1 MDEYSFFQCFE
12 GLQSHI
18 DENPNEI
25 NTNQLKKY
33 VAQLDKYYPSRNP
46 ELLISRV
53 LLLQCYISS
62 EVSMNGW
69 MKWQNYQAAV
79 ELGEFI
85 LPVAVDVFGKSLE
98 LMAFVFIVLVV

>member
-1 MDEYSFFQCFE
+1 
-12 GLQSHI
+12 
-18 DENPNEI
+18 
-25 NTNQLKKY
+25 
-33 VAQLDKYYPSRNP
+33 
-46 ELLISRV
+46 
-53 LLLQCYISS
+53 
-62 EVSMNGW
+62 